1 MSVVFSRIL
10 LQKWSMAPT
19 RCLEGFYCP
28 NGTATPLPCPDSNN
42 KDKAYYGCPGLINLV
57 GVYMRKKHPGYSP
70 VNLVPRLAGMILILI
85 YMKSF
90 VPFTGMKVSRGTVL
104 NLVQSDLSYSSAII
118 TLNLVFILGLSASR
132 SNSIKATC
140 DL

>member
-1 MSVVFSRIL
+1 MFIFSGISSAAECQL
-10 LQKWSMAPT
+10 CLAGFYCKNGASAPT
-19 RCLEGFYCP
+19 RCLAGFYCP

-90 VPFTGMKVSRGTVL
+90 VPVYRDE
-104 NLVQSDLSYSSAII
+104 NLTWYCSESSS
-118 TLNLVFILGLSASR
+118 V
-132 SNSIKATC
+132 
-140 DL
+140 